1 VILLHKEFHRLI
13 SLDRAIELALEYAPR
28 PRVRSVHLNDALG
41 RVLAGNVIA
50 EIDVPHFD
58 RVAMDG
64 YAVRSEDCIGA
75 SESSPVRLRI
85 AGSVSAGSIPG
96 TSAGPGE
103 AVEVSTGAAMPEG
116 ADAVVMVE
124 HADAADGY
132 VMIRRPVHPYENVQR
147 RGADVSLG
155 ERVLSSGTYL
165 GPREIGMLAALGMN
179 RVNIRSLEVG
189 VASTGNEILSPDE
202 NLVPCRIYDVNTYTI
217 SAALSQLGAEPVVYG
232 VVPDSYDALAETIAT
247 ALINCDM
254 VVLSGS
260 TSAGRGDMLYRV
272 VSDLGELIFHGLNL
286 KPGKPTLFGR
296 VGGKPVVGLPGYPTS
311 ALTVFWQLVAPMIQR
326 SFGLR
331 SRPVSVKATL
341 ARPFR
346 SESRR
351 QMLPVILHRGR
362 AYPFDRGS
370 GAVTTLASS
379 DGIIDIPAE
388 REYLHAGEVFEVHP
402 LSCDDLD
409 LIISGESC
417 PLLESTLDRMNLRF
431 RYLVRGSMR
440 ALSDLQDGL
449 ADIACITSPRELPEG
464 LRVAASYR
472 RELGLISTTPN
483 LLLNPDGA
491 TFAGWS
497 RESCVRSIMD
507 SMLPS
512 VRTSL
517 EVRTHTGA
525 ALAVIQGKADL
536 AIAIKESAVMW
547 GLQFKHLAE
556 DEVSIVARMDD
567 TREIIKDIAD
577 ALKERSVCQR
587 AHRMDEQN
595 SFLP

>member
-1 VILLHKEFHRLI
+1 MHKEFRRLI

-58 RVAMDG
+58 RAAMDG
-64 YAVRSEDCIGA
+64 YAVRSENCIGA

-85 AGSVSAGSIPG
+85 AGSVSAGSIPCA
-96 TSAGPGE
+96 SAGPGE

-132 VMIRRPVHPYENVQR
+132 VMIRRPVHLYENVQR

-202 NLVPCRIYDVNTYTI
+202 NLMPCRIYDVNTYTI
-217 SAALSQLGAEPVVYG
+217 SSALSQIGAEPVVYG

-272 VSDLGELIFHGLNL
+272 VSDLGELVFHGINL

-326 SFGLR
+326 SLGLR

-341 ARPFR
+341 ARPFK

-370 GAVTTLASS
+370 GAVTTLAAS

-577 ALKERSVCQR
+577 ALKERSQNASVGTS
-587 AHRMDEQN
+587 MDEPN
-595 SFLP
+595 SFLR